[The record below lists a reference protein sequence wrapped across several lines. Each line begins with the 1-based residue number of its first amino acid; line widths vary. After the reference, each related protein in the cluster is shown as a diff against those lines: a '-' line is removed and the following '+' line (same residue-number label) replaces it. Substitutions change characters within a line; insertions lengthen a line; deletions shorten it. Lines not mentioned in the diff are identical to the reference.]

1 MLRKSIYFCLGIT
14 SLALGIVGAF
24 LPLLPTTCFVILSAW
39 AFSKSSNKLHQLI
52 CSHKIFGPLVLNWQ
66 KNKSIPGNVKI
77 IAITSIAFSAFI
89 TCFVL
94 QEKILLQLITLFA
107 LLLVSIYLI
116 RLPSTYQQQLSQ
128 S

>member
-1 MLRKSIYFCLGIT
+1 MYFCLGIT

-24 LPLLPTTCFVILSAW
+24 LPLLPTTCFIILSAW
-39 AFSKSSNKLHQLI
+39 AFSKSSKRLHQLI

-66 KNKSIPGNVKI
+66 KNKSIPRNAKF
-77 IAITSIAFSAFI
+77 IAITSIILSAFI
-89 TCFVL
+89 TYFVL